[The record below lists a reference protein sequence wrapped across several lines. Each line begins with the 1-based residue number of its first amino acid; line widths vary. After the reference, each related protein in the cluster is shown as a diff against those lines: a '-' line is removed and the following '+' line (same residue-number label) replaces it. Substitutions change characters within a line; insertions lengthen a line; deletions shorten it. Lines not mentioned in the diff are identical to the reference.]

1 MFSLH
6 IDSGRSWGG
15 GQNQVMFTVTGLRAL
30 GHRAMLAADPE
41 GELYRRMSEGLDLIP
56 LAPASDVDLAAA
68 WRLSRLLKKIR
79 PEVLH
84 AHDSHAVS
92 VAATALSIA
101 APEPRPPLLASR
113 RAEFRVDR
121 NSFSRWK
128 YSQVDTFIANSGA
141 TRDRLVADG
150 VPRAKIAVITEGVDV
165 DRIAHMRPVDVH
177 ADFYL
182 PHGAPVVGNVAALV
196 PHKGQ
201 HHLVDAAALVVRE
214 VPDARF
220 VIAGD
225 GEQRASLEKHIKDK
239 HLERHVFLA
248 GFRAD
253 ALEITKGLDLFV
265 LSSVTEG
272 RCTALMEA
280 MAAGK
285 AVVATNAGSIPEAMV
300 DGQTGYL
307 VAPRDHRAMADRIVV
322 LLKNERLRAQMGAAA
337 QARARE
343 RFTVE
348 RMVEETLAVYEQ
360 LAGTHR
366 AAGIASHAARG

>member
-141 TRDRLVADG
+141 IRDRLVADG

-214 VPDARF
+214 VPDVRF

-239 HLERHVFLA
+239 HLEHHVFLA

-272 RCTALMEA
+272 RCTALM
-280 MAAGK
+280 
-285 AVVATNAGSIPEAMV
+285 EAMV

>member
-1 MFSLH
+1 M
-6 IDSGRSWGG
+6 
-15 GQNQVMFTVTGLRAL
+15 
-30 GHRAMLAADPE
+30 
-41 GELYRRMSEGLDLIP
+41 
-56 LAPASDVDLAAA
+56 
-68 WRLSRLLKKIR
+68 
-79 PEVLH
+79 
-84 AHDSHAVS
+84 
-92 VAATALSIA
+92 
-101 APEPRPPLLASR
+101 
-113 RAEFRVDR
+113 
-121 NSFSRWK
+121 
-128 YSQVDTFIANSGA
+128 
-141 TRDRLVADG
+141 ADG

-214 VPDARF
+214 VPDVRF

-239 HLERHVFLA
+239 HLEHHVFLA

-272 RCTALMEA
+272 RCTALM
-280 MAAGK
+280 
-285 AVVATNAGSIPEAMV
+285 EAMV